1 MYTSP
6 DGCSVTVHGYLI
18 EHGKE
23 GEIVR
28 SWIIAV
34 VVVLGI
40 CSCGLLIAQEQSAE
54 SPATTSEAVTSK
66 EAAPAPDAA
75 APAVKP
81 AAEIGAVPAGESVKT
96 DKPAEAAAPATTSS
110 APTTKEE
117 PKADTGAAK
126 PAVQ

>member
-1 MYTSP
+1 M
-6 DGCSVTVHGYLI
+6 
-18 EHGKE
+18 
-23 GEIVR
+23 R

-40 CSCGLLIAQEQSAE
+40 CSCGLLIAQEQAAE

-75 APAVKP
+75 VPAVKP
-81 AAEIGAVPAGESVKT
+81 AAETGAVPAGESMKT
-96 DKPAEAAAPATTSS
+96 EKAVDSAAPATTSS

-117 PKADTGAAK
+117 PKADTGAVK